1 MGRYTYNAGQR
12 WQDADGFVQA
22 CEVRGGKRTIYCSGQ
37 LSVDPNGAPLCVG
50 DMQGQLSA
58 AFDNLENLLKEA
70 GYKVADIVRLNIYTT
85 NIDLCLQNFGT
96 VINRLKENNCFAA
109 CTLLGITRLAWP
121 ETLVEI
127 EAIAEAE

>member
-1 MGRYTYNAGQR
+1 MERHTFNAGQR

-22 CEVRGGKRTIYCSGQ
+22 CEVRGGKRNLYCSGQ
-37 LSVDPNGAPLCVG
+37 LSVDPGGEPLCVG

-58 AFDNLENLLKEA
+58 ALDNLENLLKEA
-70 GYKVADIVRLNIYTT
+70 GFKMADIVRLNIYTT
-85 NIDLCLQNFGT
+85 DIDLCLQNYGT
-96 VINRLKENNCFAA
+96 VINRLKESNCLAA

-121 ETLVEI
+121 ETMVEI